1 MSLEAVDLFHIG
13 FNIAHGGNESK
24 VDTKIHWIHGYLQV
38 VGYFFPPKQTT
49 VSTWD
54 EKTILMLPALVRS
67 REQID

>member
-1 MSLEAVDLFHIG
+1 MNLEAVDLFHIG

-54 EKTILMLPALVRS
+54 VCGNISTGWALMSL
-67 REQID
+67 